1 MGAGCG
7 VCATSDGPA
16 LLVDEA
22 CDGLLAGRGARGWRE
37 MTGRWRKRGRGVL
50 ARRPLLTSMLSLRA
64 FCSSVSFFVKPKGSK
79 RLSGTGCGISL
90 NDLCQ
95 GKAQACETCGV
106 ADLVQAAAIDYGV
119 C

>member
-1 MGAGCG
+1 MGAGCVVG
-7 VCATSDGPA
+7 ATSDGPA

-22 CDGLLAGRGARGWRE
+22 CDGGLAGRGALGGRE
-37 MTGRWRKRGRGVL
+37 MAEACGRGRGVL

-64 FCSSVSFFVKPKGSK
+64 FCSSVSLFVKPKGSK

-95 GKAQACETCGV
+95 GKAHRRGR
-106 ADLVQAAAIDYGV
+106 LVG
-119 C
+119 